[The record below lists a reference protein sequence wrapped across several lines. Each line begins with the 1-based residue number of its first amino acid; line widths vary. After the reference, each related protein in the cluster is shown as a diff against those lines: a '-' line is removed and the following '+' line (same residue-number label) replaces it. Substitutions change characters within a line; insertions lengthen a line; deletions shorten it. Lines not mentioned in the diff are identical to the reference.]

1 MRNFSFVH
9 CADLHLG
16 CQQFNLDERWED
28 FDKLSQIVDYAIEHQ
43 ADYLLIAGDL
53 FSQIY

>member
-28 FDKLSQIVDYAIEHQ
+28 FGQ
-43 ADYLLIAGDL
+43 LLVK
-53 FSQIY
+53 